1 MNTDII
7 YQLALYRRNSSGE
20 PYVWYCSKFD
30 NETVQVQHGT
40 VGGKITKEFY
50 KTHRNVDKEVK
61 SRIDAKLKVG
71 YKPIQQ
77 IKDSSTLPVEG
88 NIEAI
93 RSWLDTYLP
102 VNRTTSEGV
111 ILPMLAKTYDDKV
124 FNRCSM
130 YIGQWKINGLRCLI
144 KVIKNDDDL
153 FQLFRL
159 QFQSREGEIW
169 NSLMTL
175 EDYLLHIISQ
185 DVLVELYE
193 NDITLD
199 GEIYLPGGYTINQ
212 INHFVKDP
220 TCVENKTLQFWC
232 YDIAVEDML
241 QANRNKF
248 ILNKFCRHNIV
259 FTSKDNHYNNK
270 ERFIVLPT
278 FEIANPT
285 QARIA
290 RDKFIE
296 LGFEG
301 LILRNPDTEYY
312 FGKRRV
318 GIMVKYK
325 KPDDGIFTVIDIIP
339 EGIRRADIPLLVC
352 KNDINDE
359 LFKVHLSETLEYQR
373 AVLYNKNNYIGKKVN
388 VEFGER
394 SGVTRVPFHIEEV
407 HFVQ

>member
-1 MNTDII
+1 MDDIL
-7 YQLALYRRNSSGE
+7 YNLALYRRNSSGE
-20 PYVWYCSKFD
+20 PYLWYCSKFD

-40 VGGKITKEFY
+40 VGGKIVREFY
-50 KTHRNVDKEVK
+50 KTHRDVDKEVK
-61 SRIDAKLKVG
+61 SRVDAKLKTG

-77 IKDSSTLPVEG
+77 IRDSGTLPVEG

-111 ILPMLAKTYDDKV
+111 ILPMLAKAYDDKV
-124 FNRCSM
+124 FKR
-130 YIGQWKINGLRCLI
+130 YPIYLGQWKINGLRCLI
-144 KVIKNDDDL
+144 KVIKNTEDL
-153 FQLFRL
+153 FKPFNL

-169 NSLMTL
+169 SSLLTL
-175 EDYLLHIISQ
+175 EDYLLHVIPQ

-193 NDITLD
+193 NDIALD
-199 GEIYLPGGYTINQ
+199 GEVYLPGGYTINQ

-220 TCVENKTLQFWC
+220 TCVENKALQFWC

-241 QANRNKF
+241 QANRSKF
-248 ILNKFCRHNIV
+248 ILNKFCKHNIV

-270 ERFIVLPT
+270 ERFVVLPAI
-278 FEIANPT
+278 EITNTA
-285 QARIA
+285 QARTA
-290 RDKFIE
+290 RDRFIE

-301 LILRNPDTEYY
+301 LILRNPNTEYD

-318 GIMVKYK
+318 GVMVKYK
-325 KPDDGIFTVIDIIP
+325 RPDDGIFTVVDIKP
-339 EGIRRADIPLLVC
+339 EGVRRADIPLLIC

-359 LFKVHLSETLEYQR
+359 LFEVHLSETFDYQR
-373 AVLYNKNNYIGKKVN
+373 TVLCKKYEYIGRKVN
-388 VEFGER
+388 IEFSER
-394 SGVTRVPFHIEEV
+394 SGVNHVPFHVKEV